1 MRIVKGRRWW
11 WVALLAV
18 LASACSDDGGSTAT
32 TTTLA
37 NPTTSLEVASVAE
50 YVAIIEDA
58 KAELEPSLA
67 EARTCMASCD
77 EGGAVSVIDAGLEAE
92 TLALR
97 LESAGDA
104 STAGYVGAPPQE
116 LGSLVIF
123 TIVAANEL
131 DGAAN
136 AWTGANCGPQAGA
149 SVKSAATCDELTASL
164 SAALNKMRGTLTAW
178 DPHLE
183 S

>member
-1 MRIVKGRRWW
+1 MRIVKGRHWW

-18 LASACSDDGGSTAT
+18 LASGCSDDGGSEAA

-37 NPTTSLEVASVAE
+37 NPTTTIEAASVAE

-58 KAELEPSLA
+58 KEELELSLA
-67 EARTCMASCD
+67 EARTCMVSCD
-77 EGGAVSVIDAGLEAE
+77 EAGAVSVVVAGLEAE

-97 LESAGDA
+97 LVNAGDA
-104 STAGYVGAPPQE
+104 SAASYVGAPPPE
-116 LGSLVIF
+116 LASLFLF
-123 TIVAANEL
+123 TISAANEL
-131 DGAAN
+131 DGAVN
-136 AWTGANCGPQAGA
+136 AWTGASCGPQPGA
-149 SVKSAATCDELTASL
+149 SVTSAATCGRLTANL

-183 S
+183 P